1 MFILVIKSEWQE
13 YLMTEENVDFL
24 IGLKFKLPTDNNQQ
38 GSLYAAYLGAMLSGT
53 LGQIKVQ
60 DQVTARAEQW

>member
-1 MFILVIKSEWQE
+1 
-13 YLMTEENVDFL
+13 MTEENVDFL
-24 IGLKFKLPTDNNQQ
+24 IGPKFKLPTDNNQQ